1 MEETTDINTDELENV
16 FDQLNTETQG
26 TPVIPEELNLL
37 PLRDA
42 VIFPVLVAPI
52 VVGREPYMRLIADSV
67 RDGSRLIGIVTQRD
81 PGTERPGPRDIYPT
95 GVVVTI
101 RMMNR
106 GRDTTQ
112 LLVQGIQRF
121 QIQQILQEEP
131 YLRAKIKLCDEPG
144 ELSDDEQI
152 QVEAL
157 RRELAATF
165 TKIVE
170 LTNDMPDHFKEIEQ
184 VTPVA
189 TMTDMIAAHAH
200 LSTAEKAEVL
210 ETLSLIPRMQ
220 TLHAMLLKE
229 AQILELGASIHSQA
243 ASEMSK
249 AQREYYLREQLKAIH
264 KELGEGDERA
274 RDVEELR
281 ERLDAAQLPAE
292 ARKEADREL
301 ERMSRMAFGAPEYT
315 VARTYLDLMAS
326 LPWAKSTEDN
336 LDIAHVKEVLDDDH
350 YGLEKIKD
358 RLLEFLA
365 VRKVKHERGEPV
377 RQPILCFVGPP
388 GVGKTSLGRSIA
400 RAMGREF
407 YRLSLGGVRDEAEI
421 RGHRRTYIGAMAGQ
435 IITGLKRAGTNNP
448 IFLLDEID
456 KLAHDHRGDP
466 SSALLEA
473 LDPEQNSTF
482 RDNYLDTTFDLS
494 NVLFITTANGLDT
507 IQGPLRDRMEIIELT
522 GYTEQEKVAIARQ
535 HLVPKQLAEHGL
547 TAEQVTLTEQALTA
561 LVQGHTREAGVR
573 NLERQVAAVC
583 RKATR
588 LFAEGRTEPL
598 TITASTVTEFLG
610 APRFEFEELD
620 DRTSVPGVATGLVWT
635 PVGGDVIFIEAQK
648 MEGSK
653 TLQLTGQLGDV
664 MQESAKAALS
674 YIRANATE
682 LGIPASFWSETEI
695 HVHVPAGA
703 TPKDGPSAGVTMT
716 TVLTSLLTGRRV
728 KPRLAMTGEVTLTG
742 RVLPVGGIKEKVLAA
757 KRSGVTTVILP
768 ARNRKD
774 LEEDI
779 PAELREGMH
788 FHFVENVREVLE
800 LALEPSGKPRRIRVK
815 AGPEKPAVAPVPV
828 TVPTAPLPEPM
839 PQPSVPPARAL
850 RRA

>member
-1 MEETTDINTDELENV
+1 MDEIKTNVIEELENV
-16 FDQLNTETQG
+16 FDQLNTETQE
-26 TPVIPEELNLL
+26 TPQIPDELNLL

-52 VVGREPYMRLIADSV
+52 VVGREPYMRLISDSV
-67 RDGSRLIGIVTQRD
+67 RDGSRIIGIVTQRD
-81 PGTERPGPRDIYPT
+81 PTTEQPGVGDIYPT

-106 GRDTTQ
+106 NRDTTQ

-121 QIQQILQEEP
+121 QIVEVLTEEP
-131 YLRAKIKLCDEPG
+131 YLRAKVKLIE
-144 ELSDDEQI
+144 EAITLSDDEQL

-157 RRELAATF
+157 RRELAGTF
-165 TKIVE
+165 GKIVE
-170 LTNDMPDHFKEIEQ
+170 LSNGDMPDHFKEIEQ
-184 VTPVA
+184 VTPVW
-189 TMTDMIAAHAH
+189 TMADMIAAHAR
-200 LSTAEKAEVL
+200 LSTAEKIQVL
-210 ETLSLIPRMQ
+210 ETFPLVERMEL
-220 TLHAMLLKE
+220 LHSMLMRE
-229 AQILELGASIHSQA
+229 AQIMELGANIHSQA
-243 ASEMSK
+243 AGEMSK
-249 AQREYYLREQLKAIH
+249 AQRDYYLREQLKVIH
-264 KELGEGDERA
+264 KELGEGDERG

-281 ERLDAAQLPAE
+281 ERLDSAQLPAE
-292 ARKEADREL
+292 AQKEADREL
-301 ERMSRMAFGAPEYT
+301 ERMARMAFGAPEYT

-326 LPWAKSTEDN
+326 LPWAKSTKDN
-336 LDIAHVKEVLDDDH
+336 LDIPHVKEILDDDH
-350 YGLEKIKD
+350 YGLDKIKD

-365 VRKVKHERGEPV
+365 VRKIKQERGEPV

-448 IFLLDEID
+448 VFLLDEID
-456 KLAHDHRGDP
+456 KLGHDHRGDP

-482 RDNYLDTTFDLS
+482 RDNYLDTPFDLS
-494 NVLFITTANGLDT
+494 NVLFITTANGLEA

-535 HLVPKQLAEHGL
+535 HLVPKQLGEHGL
-547 TAEQVTLTEQALTA
+547 TVEQVTIKDSALYA

-573 NLERQVAAVC
+573 SMERQIAAVC
-583 RKATR
+583 RKVTR

-598 TITASTVTEFLG
+598 TVDKNTVEEFLG
-610 APRFEFEELD
+610 APRYEFEELD
-620 DRTSVPGVATGLVWT
+620 DITSIPGVATGLVWT
-635 PVGGDVIFIEAQK
+635 PVGGDVIFLEAQK

-674 YIRANATE
+674 YIRANANE
-682 LGIPASFWSETEI
+682 LGIPANFWNETEI
-695 HVHVPAGA
+695 HIHVPAGA

-716 TVLTSLLTGRRV
+716 TVITSLLTGRRV

-779 PAELREGMH
+779 PAELRAGMT
-788 FHFVENVREVLE
+788 FHFVDAVRDVLE
-800 LALEPSGKPRRIRVK
+800 LALEPVDKPRRIRVK
-815 AGPEKPAVAPVPV
+815 SSTEK
-828 TVPTAPLPEPM
+828 TVSDPLPLAP
-839 PQPSVPPARAL
+839 PPLPDALNQPTVPPARA
-850 RRA
+850 

>member
-1 MEETTDINTDELENV
+1 MDENTEEINDELENV

-26 TPVIPEELNLL
+26 TPTIPEVLNLL

-52 VVGREPYMRLIADSV
+52 VVGREPYMRLISDSV

-81 PGTERPGPRDIYPT
+81 PGTERPTPADVYPT

-121 QIQQILQEEP
+121 HIQEILQEEP
-131 YLRAKIKLCDEPG
+131 YMRARIKVCDEPA
-144 ELSDDEQI
+144 ELTEEENLE
-152 QVEAL
+152 VEAL
-157 RRELAATF
+157 RRELAGTF
-165 TKIVE
+165 TRIVE
-170 LTNDMPDHFKEIEQ
+170 LSNDMPDHFKEIEQ
-184 VTPVA
+184 VTPVG

-200 LSTAEKAEVL
+200 LNTAEKAQIL
-210 ETLSLIPRMQ
+210 ETLPLVERMRA
-220 TLHAMLLKE
+220 LHAMLLRE
-229 AQILELGASIHSQA
+229 AQIMELGASIHNQA
-243 ASEMSK
+243 AGEMSK
-249 AQREYYLREQLKAIH
+249 AQREYYLREQLKVIH
-264 KELGEGDERA
+264 KELGEGDERG

-281 ERLDAAQLPAE
+281 ERLDAAQLPAD

-326 LPWAKSTEDN
+326 LPWAKATEDN
-336 LDIAHVKEVLDDDH
+336 LDIPHVKEVLDDDH
-350 YGLEKIKD
+350 YGLDKIKD

-365 VRKVKHERGEPV
+365 VRKIKLERGEPV

-435 IITGLKRAGTNNP
+435 IVTGLKRAGTNNP
-448 IFLLDEID
+448 VFLLDEID

-473 LDPEQNSTF
+473 LDPEQNTTF
-482 RDNYLDTTFDLS
+482 RDNYLDTPFDLS

-535 HLVPKQLAEHGL
+535 HLVPKQLGEHGL
-547 TAEQVTLTEQALTA
+547 TVEQVTVTDDALYA

-573 NLERQVAAVC
+573 SLERQVAAVC

-588 LFAEGRTEPL
+588 SFAEGRTEPL
-598 TITASTVTEFLG
+598 VVTRATVEEYLG

-620 DRTSVPGVATGLVWT
+620 DRTSIPGVATGLVWT

-682 LGIPASFWSETEI
+682 LGVPANFWNETELHI
-695 HVHVPAGA
+695 HVPAGA

-716 TVLTSLLTGRRV
+716 TVMTSLLTGRRV

-779 PAELREGMH
+779 PAELRQGMT
-788 FHFVENVREVLE
+788 FHFAESVRDVIE
-800 LALEPSGKPRRIRVK
+800 LALEPTNKARRIRVK
-815 AGPEKPAVAPVPV
+815 ASPEKPTAKPVP
-828 TVPTAPLPEPM
+828 VPTAPLPEPLQ
-839 PQPSVPPARAL
+839 QPSVPPARA
-850 RRA
+850 

>member
-1 MEETTDINTDELENV
+1 MEENTDSLVEELENV
-16 FDQLNTETQG
+16 FDQLNTETQET
-26 TPVIPEELNLL
+26 TPIPEELNLL

-52 VVGREPYMRLIADSV
+52 VVGRDPYIRLISDSV
-67 RDGSRLIGIVTQRD
+67 RDGNRMIGIVTQREPTTEL
-81 PGTERPGPRDIYPT
+81 PGAKDVYPT

-106 GRDTTQ
+106 NRDNTQ

-121 QIQQILQEEP
+121 QIQQVLQEEP
-131 YLRAKIKLCDEPG
+131 YLRAKITLIDDAVV
-144 ELSDDEQI
+144 LDDEEKV

-165 TKIVE
+165 GKIVE
-170 LTNDMPDHFKEIEQ
+170 LSNDMPDHFKEIEQ
-184 VTPVA
+184 VTPVW

-200 LSTAEKAEVL
+200 LSTTEKMQIL
-210 ETLSLIPRMQ
+210 ETLPLIERMQ
-220 TLHAMLLKE
+220 ALHSYLVRE
-229 AQILELGASIHSQA
+229 SQIMELGANIHSQA
-243 ASEMSK
+243 ASEMGK
-249 AQREYYLREQLKAIH
+249 AQRDYYLREQLKAIH
-264 KELGEGDERA
+264 KELGEGDERG
-274 RDVEELR
+274 RDVDELR
-281 ERLDAAQLPAE
+281 ERLDAAQIPTE

-336 LDIAHVKEVLDDDH
+336 LDISHVKEVLDADH
-350 YGLEKIKD
+350 YGLDKIKD

-365 VRKVKHERGEPV
+365 VRKIKLERGEPV

-448 IFLLDEID
+448 DFLLDEIA

-473 LDPEQNSTF
+473 LDPEQNVTF
-482 RDNYLDTTFDLS
+482 RDNYLDTPFDLS
-494 NVLFITTANGLDT
+494 NVLFLTTANSLDT

-535 HLVPKQLAEHGL
+535 HLVTKQLGEHGL
-547 TAEQVTLTEQALTA
+547 TAEQVTITDDALTA

-573 NLERQVAAVC
+573 SMERQVAAIC
-583 RKATR
+583 RKVTR

-598 TITASTVTEFLG
+598 VVDRGKVAEFLG
-610 APRFEFEELD
+610 APRYEFEELD
-620 DRTSVPGVATGLVWT
+620 DRTSVPGVAVGLVWT
-635 PVGGDVIFIEAQK
+635 PVGGDVIYIEAQK
-648 MEGSK
+648 MEGAK

-674 YIRANATE
+674 YIRAHANE
-682 LGIPASFWSETEI
+682 LGIAANFWSETEI
-695 HVHVPAGA
+695 HIHVPAGA

-716 TVLTSLLTGRRV
+716 TVIASLLTGRRV

-742 RVLPVGGIKEKVLAA
+742 RVLPVGGVKEKVLAA

-779 PAELREGMH
+779 PAELRKGMA
-788 FHFVENVREVLE
+788 FHFVDSVRDVLD
-800 LALEPSGKPRRIRVK
+800 LALEPLGKPRRIRVK
-815 AGPEKPAVAPVPV
+815 TGTETQSTVMAPP
-828 TVPTAPLPEPM
+828 PLPEPLQ
-839 PQPSVPPARAL
+839 QPSVPPARA
-850 RRA
+850 

>member
-1 MEETTDINTDELENV
+1 MEENTDSLADELENV
-16 FDQLNTETQG
+16 FDQLNTETQE
-26 TPVIPEELNLL
+26 TPPVPEELNLL

-52 VVGREPYMRLIADSV
+52 VVGRDPYIRLISDSV
-67 RDGSRLIGIVTQRD
+67 RDGNRMIGIVTQREPTTEH
-81 PGTERPGPRDIYPT
+81 PGAKDVYPT

-106 GRDTTQ
+106 NRDSTQ

-121 QIQQILQEEP
+121 QIQQVLQEEP
-131 YLRAKIKLCDEPG
+131 YLRAKIRLIDDAVV
-144 ELSDDEQI
+144 LDDEEKV

-165 TKIVE
+165 GKIVE
-170 LTNDMPDHFKEIEQ
+170 LSNDMPDHFKEIEQ
-184 VTPVA
+184 VTPVW

-200 LSTAEKAEVL
+200 LSTTEKMQVL
-210 ETLSLIPRMQ
+210 ETLPLIERMQ
-220 TLHAMLLKE
+220 TLHSYLVRE
-229 AQILELGASIHSQA
+229 SQIMELGANIHSQA
-243 ASEMSK
+243 ASEMGK
-249 AQREYYLREQLKAIH
+249 AQRDYYLREQLKAIH
-264 KELGEGDERA
+264 KELGEGDERG
-274 RDVEELR
+274 RDVDELR
-281 ERLDAAQLPAE
+281 ERLDAAQIPTE

-315 VARTYLDLMAS
+315 VVRTYLDLMAS

-336 LDIAHVKEVLDDDH
+336 LDIPHVKDVLDADH
-350 YGLEKIKD
+350 YGLDKIKD

-365 VRKVKHERGEPV
+365 VRKIKLERGEPV

-448 IFLLDEID
+448 VFLLDEID

-473 LDPEQNSTF
+473 LDPEQNVTF
-482 RDNYLDTTFDLS
+482 RDNYLDTPFDLS
-494 NVLFITTANGLDT
+494 NVLFLTTANSLDT

-535 HLVPKQLAEHGL
+535 HLVPKQLGEHGL
-547 TAEQVTLTEQALTA
+547 TAEQVTITDDALMA

-573 NLERQVAAVC
+573 SMERQVAAIC
-583 RKATR
+583 RKVTR

-598 TITASTVTEFLG
+598 VVNRGKVAEFLG
-610 APRFEFEELD
+610 APRYEFEELD
-620 DRTSVPGVATGLVWT
+620 DRTSVPGVAVGLVWT
-635 PVGGDVIFIEAQK
+635 PVGGDVIYIEAQK

-674 YIRANATE
+674 YIRAHANE
-682 LGIPASFWSETEI
+682 LGIAANFWSETEI
-695 HVHVPAGA
+695 HIHVPAGA

-716 TVLTSLLTGRRV
+716 TVITSLLTGRRV

-742 RVLPVGGIKEKVLAA
+742 RVLPVGGVKEKVLAA

-779 PAELREGMH
+779 PAELRKGMT
-788 FHFVENVREVLE
+788 FHFVDSVRDVLD
-800 LALEPSGKPRRIRVK
+800 LALEPIGKPRRIRVK
-815 AGPEKPAVAPVPV
+815 TGTE
-828 TVPTAPLPEPM
+828 TQPTAMTPPPLPEPLQ
-839 PQPSVPPARAL
+839 QPSVPPARA
-850 RRA
+850 

>member
-1 MEETTDINTDELENV
+1 MEENTETLTEEFENV
-16 FDQLNTETQG
+16 FGQLNSETRE
-26 TPVIPEELNLL
+26 TPPIPEELNLL

-52 VVGREPYMRLIADSV
+52 VVGREPYMRLISDSV
-67 RDGSRLIGIVTQRD
+67 RDGSRIIGIVTQRD
-81 PGTERPGPRDIYPT
+81 PSTEHPGPADIYPT
-95 GVVVTI
+95 GVAVTI

-106 GRDTTQ
+106 NRDTTQ
-112 LLVQGIQRF
+112 LLVVGIQRF
-121 QIQQILQEEP
+121 QIQEVLQEEP
-131 YLRAKIKLCDEPG
+131 YLRARITLIE
-144 ELSDDEQI
+144 EAQTLSDEEKVE
-152 QVEAL
+152 VEAL
-157 RRELAATF
+157 RRELATTF
-165 TKIVE
+165 GRIVE
-170 LTNDMPDHFKEIEQ
+170 LSNDMPDHFKEIEQ
-184 VTPVA
+184 VSPVW

-200 LSTAEKAEVL
+200 LSTSEKVQVL
-210 ETLSLIPRMQ
+210 ETLPLIERMQ
-220 TLHAMLLKE
+220 ILHGFLMRE
-229 AQILELGASIHSQA
+229 SQIMELGANIHNQA
-243 ASEMSK
+243 ASEMGK
-249 AQREYYLREQLKAIH
+249 AQRDYYLREQLKAIH
-264 KELGEGDERA
+264 KELGEGDERG
-274 RDVEELR
+274 RDVDELR
-281 ERLDAAQLPAE
+281 ERLNAAQLPAE

-301 ERMSRMAFGAPEYT
+301 ERMTRMAFGAPEYT

-326 LPWAKSTEDN
+326 LPWAKSTSDN

-350 YGLEKIKD
+350 YGLDKIKD

-365 VRKVKHERGEPV
+365 VRKIKQERGEPV

-435 IITGLKRAGTNNP
+435 IVVGLKRAGTNNP
-448 IFLLDEID
+448 VFLLDEID

-473 LDPEQNSTF
+473 LDPEQNVTF
-482 RDNYLDTTFDLS
+482 RDNYLDTPFDLS

-535 HLVPKQLAEHGL
+535 HLVPKQLGEHGL
-547 TAEQVTLTEQALTA
+547 APEQVEITDSALYA

-573 NLERQVAAVC
+573 SLERQVAAVC
-583 RKATR
+583 RKVTR

-598 TITASTVTEFLG
+598 VVDKHTVAEYLG
-610 APRFEFEELD
+610 APRYEFEELE

-635 PVGGDVIFIEAQK
+635 PVGGDVIFLEAQK

-674 YIRANATE
+674 YIRANATD
-682 LGIPASFWSETEI
+682 LGIPANFWNETEI
-695 HVHVPAGA
+695 HIHVPAGA

-716 TVLTSLLTGRRV
+716 TVIASLLTGRRV
-728 KPRLAMTGEVTLTG
+728 KPLLAMTGEVTLTG

-779 PAELREGMH
+779 PAELRQGMT
-788 FHFVENVREVLE
+788 FHFVDAVRDVLE

-815 AGPEKPAVAPVPV
+815 TATEKTTRA
-828 TVPTAPLPEPM
+828 TVPMVPPPLPEPLQ
-839 PQPSVPPARAL
+839 QPSVPPARA
-850 RRA
+850 

>member
-1 MEETTDINTDELENV
+1 MDETKNNPLEQAENV
-16 FDQLNTETQG
+16 FDQLNTESQESQ
-26 TPVIPEELNLL
+26 PIPEELNLL

-52 VVGREPYMRLIADSV
+52 VVGREPYVKLIADST
-67 RDGSRLIGIVTQRD
+67 RDGNRLIGIVTQRD
-81 PGTERPGPRDIYPT
+81 PATERPGQGDIYGT
-95 GVVVTI
+95 GVAVTI

-106 GRDTTQ
+106 GREATQ

-121 QIQQILQEEP
+121 QITEIIQEEP
-131 YLRAKIKLCDEPG
+131 YLRARIHLIDEA
-144 ELSDDEQI
+144 EQASEDDQVQI
-152 QVEAL
+152 EAL
-157 RRELAATF
+157 RRELATTF
-165 TKIVE
+165 ARIVE
-170 LTNDMPDHFKEIEQ
+170 MSNDIPEHFKEIEQ
-184 VTPVA
+184 VSPA
-189 TMTDMIAAHAH
+189 WTMTDMIAAHSR
-200 LSTAEKAEVL
+200 LSTAEKISVL
-210 ETLSLIPRMQ
+210 ETLPLVQRME
-220 TLHAMLLKE
+220 TLHTLLMRE
-229 AQILELGASIHSQA
+229 AQIMELGATIHNQA

-249 AQREYYLREQLKAIH
+249 AQRDYYLREQMKAIQ
-264 KELGEGDERA
+264 KELGEGDERG

-301 ERMSRMAFGAPEYT
+301 ERMARMAFGAPEYT

-326 LPWAKSTEDN
+326 LPWAKSTHDN
-336 LDIAHVKEVLDDDH
+336 LDIPHVKQILDDDH
-350 YGLEKIKD
+350 SGLNKIKD

-365 VRKVKHERGEPV
+365 VRKIKQERGESV

-435 IITGLKRAGTNNP
+435 IVTGLKRAGTNNP
-448 IFLLDEID
+448 VFVLDEID
-456 KLAHDHRGDP
+456 KLSHDFRGDP

-482 RDNYLDTTFDLS
+482 RDNYLDTPFDLS
-494 NVLFITTANGLDT
+494 KVLFITTANSLDT

-522 GYTEQEKVAIARQ
+522 GYTQQEKSAIARQ
-535 HLVPKQLAEHGL
+535 HLVAKQLGEHGL
-547 TAEQVTLTEQALTA
+547 TPEQLIFTEAGLAA
-561 LVQGHTREAGVR
+561 LVEGFTREAGVR
-573 NLERQVAAVC
+573 NLERQIAAVC

-588 LFAEGRTEPL
+588 LFAEGRTDAL
-598 TITASTVTEFLG
+598 RIDAAQVGEFLG
-610 APRFEFEELD
+610 APRFEYEELSE
-620 DRTSVPGVATGLVWT
+620 RTSEPGVVIGLVWT

-648 MEGSK
+648 MEGNR

-674 YIRANATE
+674 YVRAHAPE
-682 LGIPASFWSETEI
+682 LGIDPKFWGETEI
-695 HVHVPAGA
+695 HIHVPAGA

-716 TVLTSLLTGRRV
+716 AVIASLLTGRPV
-728 KPRLAMTGEVTLTG
+728 KPLLAMTGEVTLTG

-757 KRSGVTTVILP
+757 KRSGILTVILP
-768 ARNRKD
+768 ERNRKD

-779 PAELREGMH
+779 PAELRAGMT
-788 FHFVENVREVLE
+788 FHFVETVREVLD
-800 LALEPSGKPRRIRVK
+800 LALEPSAKPKRIRVK
-815 AGPEKPAVAPVPV
+815 NAESLVPV
-828 TVPTAPLPEPM
+828 QPVSGTIPEPLQ
-839 PQPSVPPARAL
+839 QPNLPPARA
-850 RRA
+850 